1 MVLPLELETG
11 EQFLVL
17 VKKLAENKV
26 EQQKLIPVRF
36 VPLL

>member
-1 MVLPLELETG
+1 MILPLTETE

-17 VKKLAENKV
+17 VKKLTENKV
-26 EQQKLIPVRF
+26 EQQRLIQVRF